1 MAFGISCNFSCI
13 QSYAQAVKAWQA
25 AVIFPKDRK
34 LDNQWAPR
42 GLVDT
47 RKKHMTIEKTAAADI
62 ILRLYDH
69 PVVTWHKDNSL
80 TLRAFCTRSTTMF
93 ATHCTPAGMYVS
105 LCGGFFAASI
115 DGRTY
120 KVKDKITFHQR
131 DNTWKADQITP
142 WSVPVVNRERAKQA
156 LREVG
161 YEEFRLWF
169 QVYVQ
174 MAAKPDG
181 QAAWIDNHSMVI
193 MLRER
198 KWRDLLACRFPNS
211 WSHPDR
217 VLYEIRQTIYREC
230 GCIEHKSVPFLG

>member
-1 MAFGISCNFSCI
+1 MAFQVRCPFHI

-47 RKKHMTIEKTAAADI
+47 RKKHLTIEQTTAADI
-62 ILRLYDH
+62 ILRLYQH

-80 TLRAFCTRSTTMF
+80 TICGYASRSTCVF
-93 ATHCTPAGMYVS
+93 ASHCTPAGMYAS
-105 LCGGFFAASI
+105 MCGGRFAVTV

-120 KVKDKITFHQR
+120 RVPDRITFRER

-142 WSVPVVNRERAKQA
+142 WSVPVLNHERRKQA

-174 MAAKPDG
+174 MAERHSG
-181 QAAWIDNHSMVI
+181 QARWIDNKSVVS

-198 KWRDLLACRFPNS
+198 KWRDLLGGRFPNA